1 MTKLWS
7 TYFLDP
13 NVQPSFKEGGER
25 KTNVVAPIFGSPWGR
40 FIKIHVAIFLF
51 FFFFFFE
58 PKS

>member
-13 NVQPSFKEGGER
+13 NVQPSFKGGEG
-25 KTNVVAPIFGSPWGR
+25 KTNVVAI
-40 FIKIHVAIFLF
+40 